1 MEFRKATK
9 EDLQA
14 ISKIYA
20 DIHTAEECGKITT
33 GWIRNVY
40 PTGATA
46 EEALQRDDLFVA
58 VDDIVVGAAIINK
71 QQPDA
76 YRDGHWNYVVSEPE
90 VMVLHTLVI
99 DPAYSGKG
107 YGKSFVDFYE
117 RYAIS
122 QGCHYLRIDTNAK
135 NDNARAM
142 YKKLGYK
149 EIGIVPCV
157 FNGIK
162 DVQLVLLEKKL
173 SYQIRIIKES
183 EMEE

>member
-1 MEFRKATK
+1 MVFRKATI
-9 EDLQA
+9 EDLQE

-20 DIHTAEECGKITT
+20 DIHTAEECGKVTI

-40 PTGATA
+40 PTDATA
-46 EEALQRDDLFVA
+46 EEALQRNDLFVA
-58 VDDIVVGAAIINK
+58 VDDNLVVGAAIINK

-76 YRDGHWNYVVSEPE
+76 YRDGNWNYIVSEPE
-90 VMVLHTLVI
+90 VMILHTLVI

-117 RYAIS
+117 RYAVS
-122 QGCHYLRIDTNAK
+122 QGCYYLRMDTNAK
-135 NDNARAM
+135 NNKARAM
-142 YKKLGYK
+142 YKKLDYK

-173 SYQIRIIKES
+173 LD
-183 EMEE
+183 

>member
-1 MEFRKATK
+1 MVFRKATID
-9 EDLQA
+9 DLQA
-14 ISKIYA
+14 ISKLYA
-20 DIHTAEECGKITT
+20 DIHTAEECGKDTI

-40 PTGATA
+40 PTDATA
-46 EEALQRDDLFVA
+46 EEALQREDLFVA

-76 YRDGHWNYVVSEPE
+76 YRNAHWNYMVSEPE

-99 DPAYSGKG
+99 DPAQSGKG
-107 YGKSFVDFYE
+107 YGKRFVDFYE
-117 RYAIS
+117 RYAVS
-122 QGCHYLRIDTNAK
+122 QGCRYLRMDTNAK
-135 NDNARAM
+135 NNNARTM

-149 EIGIVPCV
+149 EIDIVPCI

-173 SYQIRIIKES
+173 
-183 EMEE
+183 MD

>member
-14 ISKIYA
+14 ISKIYTA
-20 DIHTAEECGKITT
+20 IHTAEECGKVTI

-40 PTGATA
+40 PTDEIA
-46 EEALQRDDLFVA
+46 EEALQRNDLFVA
-58 VDDIVVGAAIINK
+58 VDDLIVVGAAIINK

-76 YRDGHWNYVVSEPE
+76 YRNGHWNYAVSERE

-99 DPAYSGKG
+99 DPMYSGMG
-107 YGKSFVDFYE
+107 YGKSFVSFYE
-117 RYAIS
+117 KYAIS
-122 QGCHYLRIDTNAK
+122 RGCHYLRMDTNAK

-149 EIGIVPCV
+149 EIDIVPCI

-173 SYQIRIIKES
+173 
-183 EMEE
+183 MD